1 MSVRRRNDGRIES
14 YEFRLAVVN
23 ALRDL
28 SAGAQGGAQ
37 AKDVI
42 NRVKNT
48 LPLTDADYEP
58 YGSNP
63 YFQHMCHK
71 ARRELVDD
79 GVLLPEEDSGTGWWQ
94 FADE

>member
-1 MSVRRRNDGRIES
+1 MSVRRRDDGRIDRS
-14 YEFRLAVVN
+14 EFKFAVVN

-28 SAGAQGGAQ
+28 SGRAR

-63 YFQHMCHK
+63 YYQHMCHE

-79 GVLLPEEDSGTGWWQ
+79 DVLLSEEDAGTGWWQ
-94 FADE
+94 FVDK